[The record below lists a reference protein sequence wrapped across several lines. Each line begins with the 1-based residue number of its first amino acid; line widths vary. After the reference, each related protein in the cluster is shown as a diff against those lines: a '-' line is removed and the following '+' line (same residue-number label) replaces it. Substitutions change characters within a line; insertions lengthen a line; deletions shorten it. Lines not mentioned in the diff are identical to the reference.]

1 MNLIELMDFEKVHI
15 HVGQILDAKLNNK
28 AIKPAYILTIDFG
41 DLGIKISSAQLVQNY
56 TVDDLIGRKIV
67 AVVNFP
73 TKKVAGVKSEI
84 LVLASVCEQKGTLLL
99 SADQNAIN
107 GSRIR

>member
-1 MNLIELMDFEKVHI
+1 MNLIELVDFEKVHI
-15 HVGQILDAKLNNK
+15 HVGQILDAKLNSK
-28 AIKPAYILTIDFG
+28 SIKPAYILTVDFG

-56 TVDDLIGRKIV
+56 TADDLIGRKIV

-73 TKKVAGVKSEI
+73 TKKVAGVKSEV
-84 LVLASVCEQKGTLLL
+84 LVLASVCEQNGTLLL

-107 GSRIR
+107 GSRIS